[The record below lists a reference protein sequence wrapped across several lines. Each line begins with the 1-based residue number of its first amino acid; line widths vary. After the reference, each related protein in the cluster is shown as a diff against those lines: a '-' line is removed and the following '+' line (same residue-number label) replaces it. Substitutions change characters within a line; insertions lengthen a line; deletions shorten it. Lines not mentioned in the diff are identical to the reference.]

1 MRNCEGL
8 GNQGWGLY
16 VSCLEGCVSVKW
28 VEREG
33 RMGGGRGGPPTLRWK
48 RMVLVLR
55 RKSTRDGAREGRG
68 PRSPGGA
75 VCPSP
80 AHPPRPSPQTP
91 RPP

>member
-33 RMGGGRGGPPTLRWK
+33 RMGVQRQ
-48 RMVLVLR
+48 VFQV
-55 RKSTRDGAREGRG
+55 STHEHYAIVGL
-68 PRSPGGA
+68 
-75 VCPSP
+75 
-80 AHPPRPSPQTP
+80 
-91 RPP
+91 